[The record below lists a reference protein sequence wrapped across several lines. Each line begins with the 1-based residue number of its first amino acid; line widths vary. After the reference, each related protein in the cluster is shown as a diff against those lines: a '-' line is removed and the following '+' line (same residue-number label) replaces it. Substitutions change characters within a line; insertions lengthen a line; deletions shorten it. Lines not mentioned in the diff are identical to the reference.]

1 MDFSGGNLSPDFLCG
16 LIEQPG
22 EVWSRDCNPGILKS
36 RLLISNLGILG
47 LEKFVKIVLFL
58 HVK

>member
-1 MDFSGGNLSPDFLCG
+1 VDFSGGNLSPDFLCG

-36 RLLISNLGILG
+36 RLLISNLGIGGIPILG
-47 LEKFVKIVLFL
+47 FWD
-58 HVK
+58 